1 MVNNFLIVFRGGEEQ
16 PSQSRQSQSDLF
28 DSNLDTLYSVVLQV
42 NVKEYTKRS
51 VFQKIEL
58 DEAQINLI
66 YRDYLVR
73 QSSPTTQTIQWKN
86 LGKFYS
92 GSVSRMCMFTRL
104 LNKNKRNVF
113 GLVHFF
119 VNKITWHEYIR
130 KQYNYRHICQ
140 ANKILNGF
148 FLTLRMLISIL
159 SYN

>member
-104 LNKNKRNVF
+104 SNKSKRNVL
-113 GLVHFF
+113 GLLHFF
-119 VNKITWHEYIR
+119 VNKITWPEYIR
-130 KQYNYRHICQ
+130 KQYNYRHICW
-140 ANKILNGF
+140 ANKNLNGF
-148 FLTLRMLISIL
+148 L
-159 SYN
+159 YY